1 MNEKTKIATTPYENA
16 VDSEVSIIELLIVM
30 ASRKKLILSV
40 TLTATV
46 VGAIF
51 CAVLPDVYKATT
63 KILPPQ
69 QAQSGAAALLSQLGG
84 AAGVAASVAGI
95 KSPND
100 IYIGM
105 LKSRTVADKLI
116 TQYELQKLYKT
127 DTLEKTRKE
136 LEKNTVI
143 TTTKEGLINIDVED
157 RSRAIVAKLANSY
170 VEELISLTKVL
181 AVTEATQRRLFYE
194 RQLEDAKDNLAKA
207 EMKLKT
213 SLDTSGVISVDSESR
228 AILESSARLR
238 AQISA
243 KEVQLGAL
251 RAFVTPNNQAFK
263 QIQEELQSLR
273 TEAFKLENGSANSA
287 KNLSST
293 SEPDG
298 LQNIKILRDVKYFQM
313 LYEVLAKQYEAARL
327 EEAKNSATV
336 IQVLDS
342 AEEPE
347 RKFKPKRFLIVFMV
361 GIFGLLSGIAIAFFL
376 NAKQKALAI
385 PERFVKYEKLKA
397 LLSFR

>member
-16 VDSEVSIIELLIVM
+16 INSEVSIIELLIVI
-30 ASRKKLILSV
+30 ASHKKLILSF
-40 TLTATV
+40 TLAVTV

-116 TQYELQKLYKT
+116 AQYELQKVYKT

-136 LEKNTVI
+136 LEKNTII

-157 RSRAIVAKLANSY
+157 RSRTLVANLANSY
-170 VEELISLTKVL
+170 VEQLISLTKTL
-181 AVTEATQRRLFYE
+181 AITEATQRRLFYE

-207 EMKLKT
+207 EMKLKS
-213 SLDTSGVISVDSESR
+213 SLDTSGVISVDSESK

-243 KEVQLGAL
+243 KEVQLGAM
-251 RAFVTPNNQAFK
+251 RAFVTSNNQAFK

-273 TEAFKLENGSANSA
+273 TQAFKLENGNANSS
-287 KNLSST
+287 KDLNST
-293 SEPDG
+293 GAADG
-298 LQNIKILRDVKYFQM
+298 LQNIKTLRDVKYFQM

-342 AEEPE
+342 AQEPE
-347 RKFKPKRFLIVFMV
+347 RKFKPKRSLIVFMV

-376 NAKQKALAI
+376 NAKQKALLI
-385 PERFVKYEKLKA
+385 PERVAKYEKLKA
-397 LLSFR
+397 LLTLR

>member
-30 ASRKKLILSV
+30 ASRKKLILGV

-46 VGAIF
+46 IGAIF
-51 CAVLPDVYKATT
+51 CAALPDVYKATT

-95 KSPND
+95 KNPND

-116 TQYELQKLYKT
+116 TQYELQKVYKI

-157 RSRAIVAKLANSY
+157 RSRVIVAKLANSY
-170 VEELISLTKVL
+170 VEELISLTKIL

-273 TEAFKLENGSANSA
+273 MEAFKLENGNANSD
-287 KNLSST
+287 KNSNST
-293 SEPDG
+293 SGPDG

-327 EEAKNSATV
+327 EEAKNSAAV

-361 GIFGLLSGIAIAFFL
+361 GIFGLLSGIAIAFL
-376 NAKQKALAI
+376 LQAKQKALAM
-385 PERFVKYEKLKA
+385 PERFVKYEKLKD
-397 LLSFR
+397 LLRFR